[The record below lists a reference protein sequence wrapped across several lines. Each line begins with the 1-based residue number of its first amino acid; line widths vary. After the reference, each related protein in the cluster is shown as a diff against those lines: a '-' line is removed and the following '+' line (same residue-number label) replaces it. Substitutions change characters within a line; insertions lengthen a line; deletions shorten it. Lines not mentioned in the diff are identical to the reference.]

1 MQREDWRENALC
13 LGQPVEVFFP
23 HDTLATDRWDA
34 AKLVCKSCRVKKQC
48 LNLVIGLDPIDDR
61 WGVFGGKT
69 PQERIKERERLDA
82 IKTQAKGKGKNISR
96 KKSY

>member
-1 MQREDWRENALC
+1 MQKEDWRENALC

-34 AKLVCKSCRVKKQC
+34 AKIICKSCSVKMQC
-48 LNLVIGLDPIDDR
+48 LKLVIGLDPIDDR

-69 PQERIKERERLDA
+69 PQERIKERERTKWMSVKA
-82 IKTQAKGKGKNISR
+82 NVKAT
-96 KKSY
+96 KKSAR